1 MDDPKAPQLIS
12 GHAKIHPGHF
22 VLLASYCRKKEQ
34 ILQQDLLPIPV
45 KQRRHGR
52 RARAQPNG
60 QTELKGLRSG
70 VTLDTVEGSG
80 V

>member
-1 MDDPKAPQLIS
+1 MNDPKAPQLMS
-12 GHAKIHPGHF
+12 GHAKIHPGQF

-45 KQRRHGR
+45 KQRHHGR
-52 RARAQPNG
+52 QATAQQNRLAEPNG
-60 QTELKGLRSG
+60 LPSG

-80 V
+80 G